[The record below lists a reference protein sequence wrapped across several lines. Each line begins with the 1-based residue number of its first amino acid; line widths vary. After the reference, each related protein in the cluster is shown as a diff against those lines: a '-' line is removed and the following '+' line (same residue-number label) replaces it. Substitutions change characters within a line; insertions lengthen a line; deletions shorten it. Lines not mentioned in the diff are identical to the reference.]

1 MQTRKPIGEPAMI
14 YVTRALP
21 VNVPGEPALNRDQV
35 WDGLV
40 LKANNAL
47 PFVPAMTECEVT
59 QRLDE
64 LTFDR
69 DIVFRGAPFS
79 ERITLQPPRRVIF
92 TRIAGPVLG
101 TICNEIEDQD
111 GELSLRFS
119 FSVVVMDI
127 APGAPEEKQYADG
140 MTADYLG
147 AVDATLSAMRR
158 LAVAALKHQSQP

>member
-1 MQTRKPIGEPAMI
+1 MI
-14 YVTRALP
+14 YVSRTLP
-21 VNVPGEPALNRDQV
+21 VNVPGQPGLSRDQV
-35 WDGLV
+35 WEGLV

-69 DIVFRGAPFS
+69 DLVFRGAPFS
-79 ERITLQPPRRVIF
+79 ERITLQPPRRVVF
-92 TRIAGPVLG
+92 TRTAGPVLG
-101 TICNEIEDQD
+101 TITNEIEEPD

-127 APGAPEEKQYADG
+127 APGSLEEKQYADG
-140 MTADYLG
+140 MTTDYLG
-147 AVDATLSAMRR
+147 AVNATLAAMRR
-158 LAVAALKHQSQP
+158 LAAAM